1 MDKTSFH
8 FDSNNTFCIT
18 LLSNTTRHEKMLRK
32 FDCLNLDVTMWPA
45 STPDTLTDNFVNN
58 LHNLQKACAQSHW
71 NIWKYIINNNI
82 EYALILEDDA
92 CFDKFF
98 FTKLNKFHEEIND
111 PEWDGI
117 FLNASEEIN
126 HVDQW
131 RLINEQYLTGGYIL
145 SIRGAMKLIQM
156 YDGHIH
162 VSDWM
167 TSRLQLFNHCYSYF
181 PWLIIQEGNETT
193 IQSDV
198 SEDHKKVIRLLGEIN
213 YSLENYDINL

>member
-1 MDKTSFH
+1 MEGRFFK
-8 FDSNNTFCIT
+8 FDTNNTFCIV
-18 LLSNTTRHEKMLRK
+18 LLSNTTRHEKMLQRFK
-32 FDCLNLDVTMWPA
+32 VLNLDVTMWPA
-45 STPDTLTDNFVNN
+45 STPETLTDSFANN

-71 NIWKYIINNNI
+71 NIWKHIINNNL
-82 EYALILEDDA
+82 EYAFILEDDA
-92 CFDKFF
+92 CFDKVFF
-98 FTKLNKFHEEIND
+98 EKLNKFHEEIDD

-117 FLNASEEIN
+117 FLNASEEVYPIDKWSLA
-126 HVDQW
+126 H
-131 RLINEQYLTGGYIL
+131 EQFLCGGYIL
-145 SIRGAMKLIQM
+145 SNRGARKLLQM
-156 YDGHIH
+156 YNGYIH
-162 VSDWM
+162 ASDWM